1 MRKIALAILGLAIVF
16 PAAAASPMACDK
28 RDDILRHLEG
38 KYSEKP
44 VAVGVANNGGI
55 VEVLT
60 NGKGSTWTIII
71 TLPTGMSCLVA
82 AGEDWEELPQVAF
95 GTKA

>member
-1 MRKIALAILGLAIVF
+1 MAAVM
-16 PAAAASPMACDK
+16 AAASATASPLACDK

-44 VAVGVANNGGI
+44 VAIGIVGTGGV

-60 NGKGSTWTIII
+60 TYTGSTWTIII
-71 TLPTGMSCLVA
+71 TLPTGPTCLIA
-82 AGEDWEELPQVAF
+82 AGEDWENLPAIGREVENEQL
-95 GTKA
+95 